1 MKGQTDRQTV
11 DLIHSHTGGQRNVEV
26 GRQIG
31 IQTNRRTDRQIDKDL
46 DRQAKGQMNRQTSIY
61 R

>member
-1 MKGQTDRQTV
+1 MKGQTDRQAV

-26 GRQIG
+26 GRQTG
-31 IQTNRRTDRQIDKDL
+31 RQTNRRTDMQIDKDL
-46 DRQAKGQMNRQTSIY
+46 GRQTKD